1 MAEEVKPTDQTVM
14 PGEQLRAAR
23 NARGMS
29 LDEAARITCIGRS
42 YLDALESGR
51 YEQLPSPAYVKGIMR
66 SYARFL
72 GIPPEPLIDRYDVD
86 LNLEEV
92 TDDQTRESAHP
103 PAKKPWP
110 LLLIIGLIICAVYI
124 WAQRDTS
131 LDQPPSPAGPVMSV
145 AVPVQGILPPR
156 TSHALPVAP
165 PAFPASTPS
174 HKETQADTLPGAGP
188 KMAVLVVKVSNECS
202 IIITIDDASPQQY
215 DLKPG
220 DQVEWMGER
229 YFALEMTNAGA
240 IEAELNGKQLPP
252 LGKSGDPVTV
262 VVTADGQIE

>member
-1 MAEEVKPTDQTVM
+1 MADEVKPTDHTVM
-14 PGEQLRAAR
+14 PGEQLRVAR
-23 NARGMS
+23 EARGMS
-29 LDEAARITCIGRS
+29 LDEAARITCIGMS
-42 YLDALESGR
+42 YLEALESGR
-51 YEQLPSPAYVKGIMR
+51 YEQLPSPAYVKGIIR
-66 SYARFL
+66 SYSRFL

-86 LNLEEV
+86 LNLEEAS
-92 TDDQTRESAHP
+92 DDQTGESSHP

-110 LLLIIGLIICAVYI
+110 LLLIIGLVICAVYI
-124 WAQRDTS
+124 WAQWDTNR
-131 LDQPPSPAGPVMSV
+131 DQPPSPAGQAMSV

-156 TSHALPVAP
+156 TSHALPVAS
-165 PAFPASTPS
+165 PAFPVATPS
-174 HKETQADTLPGAGP
+174 HKEARTDTPPGAGP
-188 KMAVLVVKVSNECS
+188 KMAVLVVRVAIECGLT
-202 IIITIDDASPQQY
+202 ITIDDAPPQQY